1 MNNKKGF
8 TLFEM
13 LIVTMVLV
21 IIGTIGS
28 LILYK
33 GFQSGLKN
41 RDIIEAT
48 WQNRLVLQRM
58 INEIGD
64 VRSQSDV
71 TINSNLQFTFTDI
84 FGNTIIYSRSGNFLQ
99 RTFNGVTKNV
109 ADGVTALNF
118 SYYDINNAITTT
130 ASFLKCIKI
139 VATVT
144 KNNTAQNFQSL
155 ICPRNLL

>member
-13 LIVTMVLV
+13 LIVTMVLAIV
-21 IIGTIGS
+21 GTIGS

-33 GFQSGLKN
+33 SFQSGLKD

-58 INEIGD
+58 VNEIGD
-64 VRSQSDV
+64 VRSRSDV
-71 TINSNLQFTFTDI
+71 TINLNSQFTFTDI

-99 RTFNGVTKNV
+99 RTVNGVAKNV
-109 ADGVTALNF
+109 ADGVTTLSF
-118 SYYDINNAITTT
+118 SYYDINNLITAAT
-130 ASFLKCIKI
+130 SSLKCIKI
-139 VATVT
+139 FVTVT
-144 KNNTAQNFQSL
+144 KNNAVQKFQSL